1 MSSSGNPRML
11 AEPRRSAPWRISDRS
26 GRIRDSA
33 WLKLLPALVV
43 IVPLFAA
50 ALMLAVIQSLGYFP
64 LIGLR
69 SFNVDAYRSLFGNDE
84 FWQSLLLSIRIA
96 FMASLLSTVLGIA
109 MALGIRGIW
118 RRRRR
123 SAFLFQLSLPIPH
136 VIGALA
142 IVHLL
147 GQSGL
152 IARLGHSVG
161 LIDTP
166 SEFPALVFDPYALGI
181 VAEFVWKDAPF
192 IAIVALGVLGTVAE
206 NYENVAASLGASWW
220 QRLRHV
226 TLPLLL
232 PAVAPISVIVFAF
245 AFGSFEVPLL
255 LGESFPS
262 ALPVLAYRLHTS
274 VDLGLRPEA
283 MALAV
288 VMSLVVMASA
298 LLYLVL
304 VRRVLRGEQT

>member
-1 MSSSGNPRML
+1 MSSSGNRGLRADP
-11 AEPRRSAPWRISDRS
+11 ERRAPLL
-26 GRIRDSA
+26 IRDYT
-33 WLKLLPALVV
+33 WLKLMPALVV

-50 ALMLAVIQSLGYFP
+50 AFILAVIQSLGYFP

-84 FWQSLLLSIRIA
+84 FWLSLLLSTRIA
-96 FMASLLSTVLGIA
+96 FMAALLSTVLGIA

-118 RRRRR
+118 RVSRR

-142 IVHLL
+142 MVHLL

-152 IARLGHSVG
+152 IARLGRSIGVV
-161 LIDTP
+161 DAP
-166 SEFPALVFDPYALGI
+166 SDFPALVYDPFALGI

-192 IAIVALGVLGTVAE
+192 VAIVALGVLGTVAE
-206 NYENVAASLGASWW
+206 NYESVAASLGASSW

-226 TLPLLL
+226 TLPLLV

-262 ALPVLAYRLHTS
+262 ALPVLAYRLHTN
-274 VDLGLRPEA
+274 VDLASRPEA

-288 VMSLVVMASA
+288 VMSLVVMGAA
-298 LLYLVL
+298 VAYLTL
-304 VRRVLRGEQT
+304 VRRVLRGERT

>member
-1 MSSSGNPRML
+1 MSSSGNHSLR
-11 AEPRRSAPWRISDRS
+11 AEPRRRASPGERS
-26 GRIRDSA
+26 
-33 WLKLLPALVV
+33 WPKLVPALVV

-50 ALMLAVIQSLGYFP
+50 ALVLAVIQSLGYFP

-69 SFNVDAYRSLFGNDE
+69 SFNLDAYRSLYGNGE
-84 FWQSLLLSIRIA
+84 FWQSLLLSTRIA
-96 FMASLLSTVLGIA
+96 FTAALLSTVLGIA
-109 MALGIRGIW
+109 MALGIRRIW
-118 RRRRR
+118 RGSRR

-142 IVHLL
+142 MVHLL

-152 IARLGHSVG
+152 IARLGNSVG
-161 LIDTP
+161 LIDAP
-166 SEFPALVFDPYALGI
+166 AEFPALVYDPFALGI

-192 IAIVALGVLGTVAE
+192 IAIVALGVLGSVAE
-206 NYENVAASLGASWW
+206 NYENVAASLGASSW

-226 TLPLLL
+226 TLPLLV

-255 LGESFPS
+255 LGESFPR

-274 VDLGLRPEA
+274 VDLARRPEA

-288 VMSLVVMASA
+288 IMSLVVMAAA
-298 LLYLVL
+298 LLYLML
-304 VRRVLRGEQT
+304 VRRVLRGDRA

>member
-1 MSSSGNPRML
+1 MSSSGNHSLRT
-11 AEPRRSAPWRISDRS
+11 EPRRGAPPL
-26 GRIRDSA
+26 IRDRT
-33 WLKLLPALVV
+33 WLKVLPALVA

-69 SFNVDAYRSLFGNDE
+69 SFNVDAYRSLFGNGE
-84 FWQSLLLSIRIA
+84 FWLSLLLSTRIA
-96 FMASLLSTVLGIA
+96 FMTALLSTVLGIA
-109 MALGIRGIW
+109 IALGIRRIW
-118 RRRRR
+118 RRSGRLG
-123 SAFLFQLSLPIPH
+123 FLVHINLPIPH

-142 IVHLL
+142 MVHLL

-152 IARLGHSVG
+152 IARLGNAAGVV
-161 LIDTP
+161 DAA
-166 SEFPALVFDPYALGI
+166 SEFPALVYDPFALGI

-192 IAIVALGVLGTVAE
+192 IAIVALGVLGTLAAD
-206 NYENVAASLGASWW
+206 YESVAASLGASSW

-226 TLPLLL
+226 TLPQLV
-232 PAVAPISVIVFAF
+232 PAVAPASVIVFAF

-262 ALPVLAYRLHTS
+262 ALPVLAYRLHTN
-274 VDLGLRPEA
+274 VDLAVRPEA

-288 VMSLVVMASA
+288 VMSLVVMAAA
-298 LLYLVL
+298 LLYLTM
-304 VRRVLRGEQT
+304 VRRLLRREQR

>member
-1 MSSSGNPRML
+1 MSLSVNRRLRAG
-11 AEPRRSAPWRISDRS
+11 PRRSAPRQIRDRS
-26 GRIRDSA
+26 
-33 WLKLLPALVV
+33 WLKLLPALAV
-43 IVPLFAA
+43 IVPLFVA

-69 SFNVDAYRSLFGNDE
+69 SFNVDAYRSLFANAE
-84 FWQSLLLSIRIA
+84 FWQSLLLSTRIA
-96 FMASLLSTVLGIA
+96 FMAALLSTVLGIA

-118 RRRRR
+118 RGSRRLV
-123 SAFLFQLSLPIPH
+123 FLFQLSLPIPH

-142 IVHLL
+142 MVHLL

-152 IARLGHSVG
+152 IARLGHAAGV
-161 LIDTP
+161 IDAP
-166 SEFPALVFDPYALGI
+166 SGFPALVYDPYALGI

-206 NYENVAASLGASWW
+206 DYESVAASLGASWW

-226 TLPLLL
+226 TLPLLV
-232 PAVAPISVIVFAF
+232 PAVAPVSVIVFAF

-262 ALPVLAYRLHTS
+262 ALPVLAYRLHTN
-274 VDLGLRPEA
+274 VDLAVRPEA

-288 VMSLVVMASA
+288 VMSLVVMAAA

-304 VRRVLRGEQT
+304 VRRVLRGEQS

>member
-1 MSSSGNPRML
+1 MSSSGNRSL
-11 AEPRRSAPWRISDRS
+11 RTEPRRSAPPLIRDRS
-26 GRIRDSA
+26 
-33 WLKLLPALVV
+33 WLKVLPALVA

-69 SFNVDAYRSLFGNDE
+69 SFNVDAYRSLFGNGE
-84 FWQSLLLSIRIA
+84 FWHSLLLSTRIA
-96 FMASLLSTVLGIA
+96 FMAALLSTVFGIA
-109 MALGIRGIW
+109 IALGIRKIW
-118 RRRRR
+118 RRSGRLG
-123 SAFLFQLSLPIPH
+123 FLVHLNLPIPH

-142 IVHLL
+142 MVHLL

-152 IARLGHSVG
+152 IARLANAVG
-161 LIDTP
+161 VVDAP
-166 SEFPALVFDPYALGI
+166 SEFPALVYDPFALGI

-192 IAIVALGVLGTVAE
+192 IAIVALGVLGTLAAD
-206 NYENVAASLGASWW
+206 YESVAASLGASSW

-226 TLPLLL
+226 TLPLLV
-232 PAVAPISVIVFAF
+232 PAVAPASVIVFAF

-262 ALPVLAYRLHTS
+262 ALPVLAYRLHTN
-274 VDLGLRPEA
+274 VDLTGRPEA

-288 VMSLVVMASA
+288 VMSLVVMAAA
-298 LLYLVL
+298 LVYLTM
-304 VRRVLRGEQT
+304 VRRLLRREQR